1 MDELPDEQCSRLV
14 SGASEGRARRARIKA
29 TDASM
34 NEETGPPATLCRQRR
49 SGFSEASCVV
59 FFFFFGGCVR
69 GRAATEQLVWCCVA
83 EGQLC
88 VRFPPPPKTPPPSR
102 CSPTLRATTRPTPP
116 PPLPPHVLRYCYDIV
131 TAVAGGGCHGNRVM
145 IGGAVRCQEACWWS
159 WVGGW
164 GWGLGAVNL
173 DCWGMGRRS
182 AGA

>member
-69 GRAATEQLVWCCVA
+69 GRAATEQLV
-83 EGQLC
+83 
-88 VRFPPPPKTPPPSR
+88 
-102 CSPTLRATTRPTPP
+102 
-116 PPLPPHVLRYCYDIV
+116 
-131 TAVAGGGCHGNRVM
+131 
-145 IGGAVRCQEACWWS
+145 
-159 WVGGW
+159 
-164 GWGLGAVNL
+164 
-173 DCWGMGRRS
+173 
-182 AGA
+182 